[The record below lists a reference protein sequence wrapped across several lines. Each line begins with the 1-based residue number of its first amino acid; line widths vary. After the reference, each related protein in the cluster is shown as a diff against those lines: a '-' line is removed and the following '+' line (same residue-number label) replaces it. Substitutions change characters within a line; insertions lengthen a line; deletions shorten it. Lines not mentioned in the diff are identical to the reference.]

1 MFLSPLAIPCL
12 ELYLQQIQPKLRLKD
27 KVTTMLRD
35 IHRVAVED
43 IAIAIVPKEKK
54 SEEEELLW
62 EVYILNLKQEPI
74 ENVIIAS
81 KGYGSYKG
89 EDVKTSTL
97 RHYLGT
103 MAPLSYMLIEPIQEN
118 VFGLNNEYWL
128 SFYIEREIF
137 DKKYIF
143 LPESINEKY
152 FTTIPL
158 LGKKGVM
165 IR

>member
-1 MFLSPLAIPCL
+1 
-12 ELYLQQIQPKLRLKD
+12 
-27 KVTTMLRD
+27 MLRD
-35 IHRVAVED
+35 IHRVTVED
-43 IAIAIVPKEKK
+43 IAIAIVPKDKAIDDD
-54 SEEEELLW
+54 STEEVLW
-62 EVYILNLKQEPI
+62 EVYILNLKQDPL
-74 ENVIIAS
+74 ENVIVAS
-81 KGYGSYKG
+81 KGYGVFKG

-128 SFYIEREIF
+128 SFYIDREIF

-143 LPESINEKY
+143 LPESISEKY
-152 FTTIPL
+152 FTPIPL